1 MFRGRGF
8 LFIVILIV
16 LAAAIFLLL
25 RGEGPAFLRRGP
37 AADIPMD
44 LQNVIP
50 RDWVVMPGW
59 PRECSFDSDE
69 DSEWLVVY
77 QYDQTKVSQPYTKD
91 LTVPRGPIGAA
102 IFDTQ
107 KNVVPEEGGNPS
119 PYAPTFVIP
128 YRLLPDFYTGKGQ
141 GYLGETRVE
150 VVYYPAVPRDEKCEV
165 DEITV
170 LGYAD
175 SPLPTRLSIFRWQDE
190 TTGYAASH
198 FAGDARVAAS
208 IPLNGEGTV
217 QEVTTYNRL
226 ENHRSLLCSMR
237 TYNRTGSQTVAFTED
252 PNVFSVDFC
261 FEAPPDPAYPEGVVV
276 AYVRGHDQRAR
287 GVEPLFAPSPKTKQF
302 LLQAAIVP
310 GDIVPSKQTRIIAL
324 TNPASVNRDPA
335 GGHAC
340 TTLEVEGGVGPEAT
354 PGPTPTFEPDKGW
367 ICGRET
373 ATVETEL
380 VISGQVRRVAWQ
392 LTSLMP
398 EQVNGDVYWRIQAAQ
413 VLDGP

>member
-16 LAAAIFLLL
+16 LAAAFFLLL
-25 RGEGPAFLRRGP
+25 RGRGPTFLRGETAEGLP
-37 AADIPMD
+37 DY
-44 LQNVIP
+44 LKSVIP
-50 RDWVVMPGW
+50 RDWVPI
-59 PRECSFDSDE
+59 PDQSRECNFDDDE
-69 DSEWLVVY
+69 TSEWLVVY
-77 QYDQTKVSQPYTKD
+77 RYDQTAVLRPYTKD
-91 LTVPRGPIGAA
+91 ASVARGPIGAA

-107 KNVVPEEGGNPS
+107 NNVVPQDVGNPS
-119 PYAPTFVIP
+119 PYASTFVIP
-128 YRLLPDFYTGKGQ
+128 YRLLPDFYDGKGQ

-150 VVYYPAVPRDEKCEV
+150 VVYYPVITPRDENCKVE
-165 DEITV
+165 EITV

-175 SPLPTRLSIFRWQDE
+175 SPLPTRLSMFRWQDVS
-190 TTGYAASH
+190 TGYAGAH
-198 FAGDARVAAS
+198 FAGDARVAAAV
-208 IPLNGEGTV
+208 PLNGEDTV
-217 QEVTTYNRL
+217 QTVTTYNRL
-226 ENHRSLLCSMR
+226 ENHRSLLCAVR
-237 TYNRTGSQTVAFTED
+237 TYNRTDQQTVAFAED

-261 FEAPPDPAYPEGVVV
+261 FEAPPDAAYPEGVVV
-276 AYVRGHDQRAR
+276 AFVRDHDRRAR
-287 GVEPLFAPSPKTKQF
+287 GDAPSPLTNEF
-302 LLQAAIVP
+302 LLQAATVP

-340 TTLEVEGGVGPEAT
+340 TTSEVGDGVGPETT
-354 PGPTPTFEPDKGW
+354 PGPTPTSEPDKGW

-380 VISGQVRRVAWQ
+380 VIGGQVRRVAWQ
-392 LTSLMP
+392 LTSIMP